1 MHVGD
6 LVKITLKDN
15 PDLFVSG
22 VIKCVE
28 DEYVWAQ
35 ATTVR
40 GDIVL
45 DREEYDI
52 EILRMAEPAKVG
64 SVHFDKNGT
73 RWTRFTDKER
83 YLCHWID
90 DNGNIHSWEYVG
102 GKR

>member
-22 VIKCVE
+22 VIKSVE
-28 DEYVWAQ
+28 DDYVYAI
-35 ATTVR
+35 ATTFR

-45 DREEYDI
+45 DEDFNVEV
-52 EILRMAEPAKVG
+52 LRVAEPTKVG

-90 DNGNIHSWEYVG
+90 DDGNIHSWEYVG